1 MINQLKKINF
11 ILEKRQKLSLILLF
25 ILVFMGLVLEIISL
39 ASIAPLIDIVLRQK
53 GEELNNLSL
62 IKWFY
67 SFFENNINFSK
78 FFILLVLLIFSI
90 KTLYFF
96 ILTYRQNIFLANLN
110 SNVGNKLFLKYLSNN
125 YSFFVSSNN
134 SYLVKNL
141 QVEVSYFNAYCQNI
155 LTLFVE
161 SFLVLSILATLLYI
175 EPLYTI
181 GLSILLSFIIFSIVF
196 ITKKR
201 VAYFGL
207 QRESIDSK
215 LAKTS
220 TDAFGAIKTIIL
232 SNKINFFGKTYFD
245 LNIQRSKY
253 VSMQTTL
260 SQLPRYIIEFIII
273 LGLLSF
279 LFVNGDYNENNLN
292 VITTLG
298 LFITALFRLMPSLN
312 KILASYQ
319 SLKFYDASIDTIY
332 KEINRVGESNTL
344 NTQETQLSNESI
356 IVNNLSFSHKG
367 KLIFKNLYLDIKI
380 NDTIGII
387 GPSGSGKSTF
397 IDIFMGLLIPTK
409 GNIFYKNKSI
419 HSNLS
424 AWHSL
429 IGYVPQHT
437 YLIDDSVKNNI
448 AFGIPDVEINLKR
461 LNQVILDSGLEE
473 FINNL
478 KDGIDQIVGQR
489 GSFLSGGEIQRIGLA
504 RALYNNPKILILDEP
519 TSALDN
525 KMSNKIMKTISNLS
539 GKLTII
545 LITHDLDLLSQ
556 FNKVYQLESN
566 MFKILKGK

>member
-1 MINQLKKINF
+1 MINQLNKINF
-11 ILEKRQKLSLILLF
+11 ILEKRQKLSLILLCF
-25 ILVFMGLVLEIISL
+25 LVFFGLVLEIISL
-39 ASIAPLIDIVLRQK
+39 ASVTPLIDIVLKQDEK
-53 GEELNNLSL
+53 LNNLL
-62 IKWFY
+62 QIKWLY
-67 SFFENNINFSK
+67 SFFESNIIFPK

-96 ILTYRQNIFLANLN
+96 ILTYKQNIFLANLN
-110 SNVGNKLFLKYLSNN
+110 SNVANKLFSKYLSNN
-125 YSFFVSSNN
+125 YSFFVSTNN

-141 QVEVSYFNAYCQNI
+141 QVEVNYFNAYCQNI

-161 SFLVLSILATLLYI
+161 SSLVISILTTLLYI
-175 EPLYTI
+175 EPLFTL
-181 GLSILLSFIIFSIVF
+181 GLSFLLSFITFSIVF

-201 VAYFGL
+201 VAYYGL

-215 LAKTS
+215 LAKVS

-232 SNKINFFGKTYFD
+232 SNKRYFFEKTYFD
-245 LNIQRSKY
+245 LNRQRSKY
-253 VSMQTTL
+253 VSIQTTL
-260 SQLPRYIIEFIII
+260 SQLPRYFIEFIII

-279 LFVNGDYNENNLN
+279 LFVIGDFNENNLN
-292 VITTLG
+292 VISTLG

-332 KEINRVGESNTL
+332 KEINRVGESYNL
-344 NTQETQLSNESI
+344 KSQDTQLSNESI
-356 IVNNLSFSHKG
+356 IVDNLSFSHEG
-367 KLIFKNLYLDIKI
+367 KLIFKNLHLEIKI

-397 IDIFMGLLIPTK
+397 IDILMGLLIPTK
-409 GNIFYKNKSI
+409 GNIIYKNKSI
-419 HSNLS
+419 HSDLS

-448 AFGIPDVEINLKR
+448 AFGIPDVEINLNR
-461 LNQVILDSGLEE
+461 LNEVIIDSGLEE

-478 KDGIDQIVGQR
+478 EEGIDQIVGQR

-504 RALYNNPKILILDEP
+504 RALYNNPRILILDEP

-525 KMSNKIMKTISNLS
+525 KMSNKIIKTISNLS

-545 LITHDLDLLSQ
+545 LITHDLDLLRQ
-556 FNKVYQLESN
+556 FNKVYQIESKVFN
-566 MFKILKGK
+566 ILKSK